1 MKVVVYPSDLGGCG
15 YYRLIW
21 PAKVLQKMGHDV
33 TIVHPKN
40 VNKISGN
47 TDETGKLVGVNI
59 PKGADVMVFQ
69 RVTSKNI
76 IDAIGIMRDNGIAVV
91 LDVDDDMSTIHPSN
105 PAWAALHPKNEA
117 TLEYSWNHAAKS
129 YDLASHVTVSSTA
142 LLKKYASHGR
152 GTILHNFVPQ
162 IMTEIPHIEQVNTI
176 GWGGSM
182 HSHPDDPQVV
192 GNAMARIVREG
203 YRFQIV
209 GPPWGT
215 KRAFGLDDEPL
226 STGPVP
232 IENYCHTLGRLAV
245 GVAPLNDTKFN
256 AAKSWLKMLEYA
268 AVGVP
273 CIGSPRPEYV
283 RLNKMGIGLLAQ
295 TPRDWY
301 RNARRLLDDF
311 NYRMDM
317 SQRGRDIVR
326 EHLTIEANAHKWW
339 EAWSAALAIERGPLG
354 QRSIQSAVGTVSD

>member
-1 MKVVVYPSDLGGCG
+1 MKVVVYPADLGGCG

-21 PAKVLQKMGHDV
+21 PSKVLQKAGHDV
-33 TIVHPKN
+33 TIIHPKN
-40 VNKISGN
+40 RNKISGN
-47 TDETGKLVGVNI
+47 TDDTGRLIGVNI

-76 IDAIGIMRDNGIAVV
+76 IDAIDIMQDNGIAVV
-91 LDVDDDMSTIHPSN
+91 LDVDDDMSVIHPSN

-117 TLEYSWNHAAKS
+117 TLEYNWNHAARS
-129 YDLASHVTVSSTA
+129 YDRAAHVTVSSSA
-142 LLKKYASHGR
+142 LLRKYAGHGR

-162 IMTEIPHIEQVNTI
+162 IMTEIPHIEQANMI

-182 HSHPDDPQVV
+182 HSHPDDPQVT
-192 GNAMARIVREG
+192 GNAMNRLVREG

-209 GPPWGT
+209 GPPHGT
-215 KRAFGLDDEPL
+215 RRAFSLDEDPL
-226 STGPVP
+226 STGPIP
-232 IENYCHTLGRLAV
+232 IENYCHTLGRLSV
-245 GVAPLNDTKFN
+245 GIAPLNDTKFN

-283 RLNKMGIGLLAQ
+283 RLNKMGIGLLAE

-301 RNARRLLDDF
+301 RHGRRLLDDF
-311 NYRMDM
+311 NLRMDM

-326 EHLTIEANAHKWW
+326 EHLTIEANAHLWW
-339 EAWSAALAIERGPLG
+339 EAWTKALARVRGPLG
-354 QRSIQSAVGTVSD
+354 IRPTVGTVSDQA